1 MKTFLQIAAFAFI
14 FIALLFHGCN
24 KQGEK
29 NNSSADSQNVK
40 TTGNKSDSVSFPTY
54 YYEPDTCAI
63 YGLLNKES
71 FYGPPG
77 YGEDP
82 KKDAKEYCYVLKLK
96 VPIDIK
102 PKEGSDKNF
111 DLPQYNVQRI
121 QIFSND
127 KTVNDFLEGRIGDN
141 VMLRGRLFGAS
152 TGHHH
157 TPVIMEVIEYKYYG
171 Q

>member
-1 MKTFLQIAAFAFI
+1 MKTFLHAAAAAI
-14 FIALLFHGCN
+14 ILIVLFVSGCN
-24 KQGEK
+24 KLGEK
-29 NNSSADSQNVK
+29 NNSSSDSQNVK
-40 TTGNKSDSVSFPTY
+40 TTGNKSDSVSPPAF

-77 YGEDP
+77 YGENP

-96 VPIDIK
+96 VPIDVK
-102 PKEGSDKNF
+102 PREGSDKNF
-111 DLPQYNVQRI
+111 DIQQNKVQKI

-127 KTVNDFLEGRIGDN
+127 KSVNDFLEGRIGDN
-141 VMLRGRLFGAS
+141 VMVRGRLLGAS

-157 TPVIMEVIEYKYYG
+157 TPVIMEVFEYKYYG